1 VAGGTDAHRVSSYNP
16 FVALQWYLD
25 GTTIGGVKTRGE
37 AEAPS
42 RRQALEMYTRNSA
55 FMANDDD
62 KRGTLEPGKF
72 ADLAVLSADYL
83 TAPVAEIGKIR
94 SLLTMVGGN
103 VVYAAPPF
111 ADLASGTGH

>member
-1 VAGGTDAHRVSSYNP
+1 VSSYNP

-25 GTTIGGVKTRGE
+25 GTTIGGVQTRGE

-72 ADLAVLSADYL
+72 ADLAVLSSDYL
-83 TAPVAEIGKIR
+83 TAPVKEIGKIR
-94 SLLTMVGGN
+94 SVLTMVGGN
-103 VVYAAPPF
+103 VVYADPPF
-111 ADLASGTGH
+111 AGMASGAGANR